1 MPQLTQTQLETG
13 ENMKEQER
21 TRLELIKL
29 TLT

>member
-1 MPQLTQTQLETG
+1 MSQLTQPQFGTR

-29 TLT
+29 T